1 MDMLMKIWE
10 AVASFAIRYIAEP
23 IRAMSLWDVFDV
35 LLLAVVLYQIYRFTR
50 NRRAGRVL
58 LGLCAVFVCCLVVL
72 ALDLPVLSY
81 LVRMLGTTA
90 FFCAVVIFQPEIR
103 DMLEHFG
110 NLTLFNPRSNT
121 ISGRK
126 LGAVKEVVDETV
138 DAVEQMAAEQT
149 GALIVFEGLTKLGDY
164 IETGRLVD
172 ARVTSRLLQNIF
184 FENAP
189 LHDGALIIRNMRIW
203 AASCVLPSTK
213 GKMDFGTM
221 GMRHRA
227 AVGVTEVSDALVVV
241 VSEQTGTVSVAQD
254 GKLLRGVDRDTLRD
268 ILMTYIAG
276 NAYLRLKRANMKKEY
291 VEMLERVAKVDVPV
305 SKSATEET
313 VEKEFKKLIGDKNVT
328 EEEAEHD
335 AISVA
340 SKKKKSKQAPSDT
353 AEDSDL

>member
-1 MDMLMKIWE
+1 M
-10 AVASFAIRYIAEP
+10 F
-23 IRAMSLWDVFDV
+23 
-35 LLLAVVLYQIYRFTR
+35 
-50 NRRAGRVL
+50 
-58 LGLCAVFVCCLVVL
+58 GLCAVFVCCLVIL

-81 LVRMLGTTA
+81 LVRLLGTTA
-90 FFCAVVIFQPEIR
+90 FFCAIVIFQPEIR

-110 NLTLFNPRSNT
+110 NITFFNPRSNT
-121 ISGRK
+121 ISRKK

-138 DAVEQMAAEQT
+138 DAVEKMAEEQT

-172 ARVTSRLLQNIF
+172 ARVTSHLLQNIF

-241 VSEQTGTVSVAQD
+241 ISEQTGTVSVAQD
-254 GKLLRGVDRDTLRD
+254 GKLLRGVDSDTLRD

-276 NAYLRLKRANMKKEY
+276 NAYLRVKRANMKKEY
-291 VEMLERVAKVDVPV
+291 LDMLEKVAQVTVPV

-313 VEKEFKKLIGDKNVT
+313 VEKEFQKLIGDKNVT
-328 EEEAEHD
+328 EEEAEND
-335 AISVA
+335 AKPSA
-340 SKKKKSKQAPSDT
+340 SQKKRKTEGQAGS
-353 AEDSDL
+353 AQDSDL

>member
-1 MDMLMKIWE
+1 MDMLGKIWD
-10 AVASFAIRYIAEP
+10 AIVAFAIRYVAEP
-23 IRAMSLWDVFDV
+23 IRAMDLWDVFDV
-35 LLLAVVLYQIYRFTR
+35 LLLAVVLYQIHRFTR

-81 LVRMLGTTA
+81 LVRLLGTTA
-90 FFCAVVIFQPEIR
+90 FFCAIVIFQPEIR

-110 NLTLFNPRSNT
+110 NLTFFNPRSNT
-121 ISGRK
+121 ISRKK

-138 DAVEQMAAEQT
+138 DAVEKMAEEQT

-164 IETGRLVD
+164 IDTGRIVD
-172 ARVTSRLLQNIF
+172 ARVTSNLLQNIF

-203 AASCVLPSTK
+203 SASCVLPSSK

-254 GKLLRGVDRDTLRD
+254 GKLLRGVDSDTLRD
-268 ILMTYIAG
+268 VLMTYIAG
-276 NAYLRLKRANMKKEY
+276 NAYLRIKRANMKKEY
-291 VEMLERVAKVDVPV
+291 VEMLEKVARVKLPA
-305 SKSATEET
+305 SKNEAEEN
-313 VEKEFKKLIGDKNVT
+313 VEREFKKLIGDKNLA

-335 AISVA
+335 VRQTI
-340 SKKKKSKQAPSDT
+340 SKKKRVQDAQADS
-353 AEDSDL
+353 AQDSDL